1 MKRFFGICLLLIL
14 LGDPVAGMAPN
25 EGETIELQVLGEA
38 FIVDGNMAQAREM
51 AISDGLHQAVEQA
64 VGSLVY
70 SETRVENYQL
80 IKDSIRLRS
89 AGYVSGYDINNMWVE
104 QNIYKVLLT
113 VQVKQGAMLD
123 DLEELRLNLK
133 LAGDPRVSVR
143 ILASSSRLA
152 TGGMESILNDGLKRA
167 GYNVVSSQSGAET
180 DVLVLGE
187 VSSEKLGSY
196 QGLISCRV
204 NAEINVVKTDTKE
217 VLTVHHLQQTGVD
230 LTETAAAEKALRQAG
245 EKLLPILLT
254 DLARNLTEPQE
265 LTVEITNASYQQ
277 LIVLRRRLQETPMV
291 EAVQLREYSG
301 GKATITAET
310 SLSAPQ
316 LADEIVGWNEFT
328 LVINR
333 VSQHKIE
340 LTVTFIK

>member
-1 MKRFFGICLLLIL
+1 M
-14 LGDPVAGMAPN
+14 
-25 EGETIELQVLGEA
+25 
-38 FIVDGNMAQAREM
+38 
-51 AISDGLHQAVEQA
+51 
-64 VGSLVY
+64 
-70 SETRVENYQL
+70 
-80 IKDSIRLRS
+80 
-89 AGYVSGYDINNMWVE
+89 
-104 QNIYKVLLT
+104 
-113 VQVKQGAMLD
+113 
-123 DLEELRLNLK
+123 
-133 LAGDPRVSVR
+133 
-143 ILASSSRLA
+143 
-152 TGGMESILNDGLKRA
+152 
-167 GYNVVSSQSGAET
+167 
-180 DVLVLGE
+180 
-187 VSSEKLGSY
+187 
-196 QGLISCRV
+196 
-204 NAEINVVKTDTKE
+204 VKTDTKE

-277 LIVLRRRLQETPMV
+277 LIALRRRLQETPMV